1 MKKRVELFQK
11 RGTSDYDPVN
21 VAEGYASL
29 GEKDK
34 AFLWL
39 ERAYQ
44 EHGSLLFIKS
54 EPAFDYLR
62 SDARYAELLRR
73 MGLPQ

>member
-1 MKKRVELFQK
+1 
-11 RGTSDYDPVN
+11 
-21 VAEGYASL
+21 
-29 GEKDK
+29 
-34 AFLWL
+34 
-39 ERAYQ
+39 
-44 EHGSLLFIKS
+44 LLFIKS